1 MSLVDVPAAIYF
13 VHKGDILETVRADRP
28 AHQQVIGEDS
38 IAVEVNLPSSLAP
51 MARKLSGREIG
62 CRLSFG
68 GETRTN
74 WKTHTSRGQYCG
86 TGSPNIPRANRRDFT
101 RHARRRS
108 GNTYGCLAFGKAH
121 ARSGGATCRAGIFR

>member
-1 MSLVDVPAAIYF
+1 M
-13 VHKGDILETVRADRP
+13 
-28 AHQQVIGEDS
+28 IGEDS

-74 WKTHTSRGQYCG
+74 WKTHTSRGQYYGAQVLRTSPERIDGISLG
-86 TGSPNIPRANRRDFT
+86 TR
-101 RHARRRS
+101 
-108 GNTYGCLAFGKAH
+108 
-121 ARSGGATCRAGIFR
+121 GGEAATLTVV